1 MIEDKNIQEKNLNL
15 DYVFY
20 MTNQIMNPSLQFL
33 DLAIKNAQKDIFDK
47 YIFIDKM
54 QELIKEKRE
63 LFQYLKKDFEGE
75 HIEFDSYF
83 YEAKSTNELEVII
96 DEVKKE
102 IRKLKSEKRKYDK
115 QKEKDSQA
123 AEIDI

>member
-1 MIEDKNIQEKNLNL
+1 
-15 DYVFY
+15 
-20 MTNQIMNPSLQFL
+20 
-33 DLAIKNAQKDIFDK
+33 
-47 YIFIDKM
+47 M

-115 QKEKDSQA
+115 QKEKAIVRYVLSRKMLA
-123 AEIDI
+123 ACFFD